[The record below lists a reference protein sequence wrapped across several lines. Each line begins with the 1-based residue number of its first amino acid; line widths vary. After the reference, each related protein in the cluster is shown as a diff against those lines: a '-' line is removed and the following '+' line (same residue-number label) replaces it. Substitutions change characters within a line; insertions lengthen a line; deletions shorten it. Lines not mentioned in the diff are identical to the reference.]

1 MLMLN
6 DSHLT
11 IFIGMDG
18 FPLQSIVITVWFSH
32 DTDGKD

>member
-11 IFIGMDG
+11 IFIGIGG
-18 FPLQSIVITVWFSH
+18 FPLQSVVITVAFPTIPAS
-32 DTDGKD
+32 KD